1 MTRAF
6 IGIGSN
12 LGDRVRHLRCGV
24 DGLRASERAS
34 LRAVSPVFETAPVGG
49 PEQGDYLNAA
59 IAIEWSGDARGL
71 LTRLLEIE
79 RQAGR
84 IRGERHGPR
93 ILDLD
98 LLLFGDEVIDEPELL
113 VPHPRMHE
121 RAFVLEP
128 LGRLAP
134 DFEHPVLGERI
145 ATLSER
151 ARDEQS
157 VRPFGDASLLVR

>member
-1 MTRAF
+1 MTLAF

-24 DGLRASERAS
+24 DGIRASECAS
-34 LRAVSPVFETAPVGG
+34 LCAVSPVFETEPLGG

-59 IAIEWSGDARGL
+59 LAIEWSDDAGGL

-79 RQAGR
+79 RDAGR
-84 IRGERHGPR
+84 IRGERDGPR

-98 LLLFGDEVIDEPELL
+98 LLLFGAEVIDEPELR
-113 VPHPRMHE
+113 VPHPRLHE

-128 LGRLAP
+128 LGRLAA
-134 DFEHPVLGERI
+134 DFIHPVLGERI

-151 ARDEQS
+151 ARDEQG
-157 VRPFGDASLLVR
+157 VRPFADASLLVR